1 MQTDSRRPDAS
12 EYAPYYAD
20 YVAKAPE
27 GDVRAALRAQR
38 DRLTKLFVGVPR
50 ARWDHRYAEGKW
62 TVRELAG
69 HILDAEWVF
78 TARAMHFAR
87 GNPGPLPSMDQDDFL
102 AHGNYGAR
110 SLDSLAQE
118 LSDLRAASLA
128 QFDNFPPEA
137 FDRRGTA
144 SDKVISVRALL
155 YVIAGHA
162 EHHARVLRERY
173 L

>member
-1 MQTDSRRPDAS
+1 MRTDVRRPEAS

-20 YVAKAPE
+20 YIAKAPE
-27 GDVRAALRAQR
+27 GEVRAALRAQR
-38 DRLTKLFVGVPR
+38 DELARLFAEVPR
-50 ARWDHRYAEGKW
+50 ARADHRYAEGKW
-62 TVRELAG
+62 TVRELVG

-78 TARAMHFAR
+78 TCRALHFAR

-118 LSDLRAASLA
+118 FSDLRAASLA
-128 QFDNFPPEA
+128 QFDSLTPEA
-137 FDRRGTA
+137 LDRRGTA
-144 SDKVISVRALL
+144 SERVISVRALL

-162 EHHARVLRERY
+162 QHHATVLRERY